1 MKWRGIVVNVGDTLV
16 MKLSTSDK
24 LYRCKVIDFI
34 DDFIA
39 IDHPINIQTN
49 KSITLPKH
57 AKLIIN
63 YIKDGNIYE
72 FPTTIVR
79 QTKINIPALLINR
92 PNKDDIRRIQRREF
106 VRVQTDV
113 DIAVHCPNKT
123 FTPFTTVTGDI
134 SGGGALIITPPK
146 KVDFRPKQKV
156 ELFFSLRYDDEPYK
170 YVHTTA
176 EIVLVRQINA
186 VKTFSVKFLLPSERM
201 REQIINYCFYVQRK
215 RQKERK
221 V

>member
-1 MKWRGIVVNVGDTLV
+1 MMNIGDTLV
-16 MKLSTSDK
+16 IKLSTSDN
-24 LYRCKVIDFI
+24 LYRCKIIDFI
-34 DDFIA
+34 DDLIA
-39 IDHPINIQTN
+39 IDQPINIQTN
-49 KSITLPKH
+49 KSIMLPKG
-57 AKLIIN
+57 ASLIVN
-63 YIKDGNIYE
+63 YVEDGYIFE
-72 FPTTIVR
+72 FSTTIER
-79 QTKINIPALLINR
+79 RTTINIPAILIRR
-92 PNKDDIRRIQRREF
+92 PSQDDIRRIQRREF

-134 SGGGALIITPPK
+134 SGGGALIIIPPI
-146 KVDFRPKQKV
+146 KVNLRPKQKV
-156 ELFFSLRYDDEPYK
+156 ELFFVLRYDDEPYK
-170 YVHTTA
+170 YIHTTA